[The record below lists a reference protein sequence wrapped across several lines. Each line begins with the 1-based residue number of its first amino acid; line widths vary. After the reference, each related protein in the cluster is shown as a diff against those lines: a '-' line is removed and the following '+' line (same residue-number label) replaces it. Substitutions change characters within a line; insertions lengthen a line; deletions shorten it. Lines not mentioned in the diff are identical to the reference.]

1 MPAGVAPDPLLP
13 SASTGSSAP
22 PLSGLEIRH
31 RTGAVVAALALMT
44 AAFVLS
50 KTARDALYFRSG
62 ELVDLPW
69 AYIGQA
75 TLSLPVAL
83 VTLSAMHHIGGRR
96 MRVLAPLAAAAGLAA
111 LSAWA
116 RPGAGPGMTIVFM
129 SIPLVFGVL
138 FSLAW
143 LLLADLFGGSP
154 SSVLPGAYASV
165 GAGSLAGGAIG
176 ALAARTAAVL
186 VAPQVLFL
194 AAAAAM
200 VLAAVVMG
208 LAQARY
214 PSRCHVVPR
223 RPNPRPMPLRAV
235 TAARVPLLL
244 AMAMAAALS
253 GLLVEFLFYAA
264 ASRSVSAGGPPLR
277 LFADVYL
284 GLNLV
289 ALVVHV
295 FALPRLQRRLGTG
308 GSLMVLPSAVLLLTL
323 AALWIVSPA
332 ARAML
337 RLTEGGLK
345 SSIHRVAW
353 EQAFAMV
360 APTERPAAKLLAEG
374 TAARL
379 AEGVGGAVLLWALW
393 SGSRPDPD
401 VGTAIL
407 WAGGLLLACGLAWVL
422 ATVAFWRRFH
432 REAGG
437 GTSTLVRVPDS

>member
-1 MPAGVAPDPLLP
+1 
-13 SASTGSSAP
+13 
-22 PLSGLEIRH
+22 
-31 RTGAVVAALALMT
+31 
-44 AAFVLS
+44 
-50 KTARDALYFRSG
+50 
-62 ELVDLPW
+62 
-69 AYIGQA
+69 
-75 TLSLPVAL
+75 
-83 VTLSAMHHIGGRR
+83 
-96 MRVLAPLAAAAGLAA
+96 
-111 LSAWA
+111 
-116 RPGAGPGMTIVFM
+116 
-129 SIPLVFGVL
+129 
-138 FSLAW
+138 
-143 LLLADLFGGSP
+143 
-154 SSVLPGAYASV
+154 
-165 GAGSLAGGAIG
+165 
-176 ALAARTAAVL
+176 
-186 VAPQVLFL
+186 
-194 AAAAAM
+194 
-200 VLAAVVMG
+200 
-208 LAQARY
+208 
-214 PSRCHVVPR
+214 
-223 RPNPRPMPLRAV
+223 MPLRAV

-308 GSLMVLPSAVLLLTL
+308 GSLMVLPSAVLLLTP